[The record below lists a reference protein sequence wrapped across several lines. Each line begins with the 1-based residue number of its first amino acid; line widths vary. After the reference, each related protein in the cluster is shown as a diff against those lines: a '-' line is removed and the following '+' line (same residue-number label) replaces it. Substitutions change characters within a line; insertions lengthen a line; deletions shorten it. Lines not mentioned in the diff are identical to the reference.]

1 MYVVSTLMSIRNVI
15 KKVGGCDGY
24 KNTAGILDT
33 RCFFFGIAPPG
44 PCTTTHST
52 LRTTSIYVQ
61 SLVLLVAAACLFSF

>member
-1 MYVVSTLMSIRNVI
+1 MNVVSTLMSIRNVI

-24 KNTAGILDT
+24 KNTAGILD
-33 RCFFFGIAPPG
+33 ASSLVLL
-44 PCTTTHST
+44 HQVLVLLLT